1 MQSKLHSLREV
12 IITSV
17 TKFGIVTLAQI
28 LYFKYIL
35 GVTVSFIENMGWAF
49 TALALSLILS
59 YIARRYFN

>member
-12 IITSV
+12 IVTSIA
-17 TKFGIVTLAQI
+17 KFVIVTLAQI

>member
-12 IITSV
+12 IVTSIA
-17 TKFGIVTLAQI
+17 KFVIVTLAQI

-35 GVTVSFIENMGWAF
+35 GVTVSLIENMGWAF

-59 YIARRYFN
+59 YIARRCFN

>member
-12 IITSV
+12 IITSIV
-17 TKFGIVTLAQI
+17 KFAIVTLAQI

-35 GVTVSFIENMGWAF
+35 GVTVTFIENMGWAF
-49 TALALSLILS
+49 TALAISLIIS